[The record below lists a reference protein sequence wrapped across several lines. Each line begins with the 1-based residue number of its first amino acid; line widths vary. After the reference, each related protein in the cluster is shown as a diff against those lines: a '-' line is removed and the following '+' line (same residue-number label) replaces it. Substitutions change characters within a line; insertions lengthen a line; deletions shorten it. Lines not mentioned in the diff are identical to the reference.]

1 MLKRVRKDIEKGLQS
16 YYYIPVII
24 SLIIT
29 SCTSTK
35 YVPDDRYLLT
45 RNRIK
50 LEDKSINRNE
60 IKDYLKQRP
69 NKKILGLRFHLLLY
83 NISNINKDKW
93 PHGWLRKIGE
103 KPVIWDQYLTR
114 TTYLQFKQYLENKGF
129 YHSMVEDTVKFKKR
143 HAMVTYYIEPN
154 EPYYIN
160 KINYDIIDTSL
171 RKIIVTDTINSLL
184 KRGMLFDKEVLQKER
199 ARIENLLKRNGYYKF
214 SKEYSYFEAHPVN
227 GTNRVNL
234 TMKIKK
240 FEIVDQGQKLNY
252 LPHNKYKINN
262 IYVYPNYKTG
272 PAVSQKNTSSENPDT
287 VLHNNIYYIYNEDPD
302 IKLSIISNA
311 NFILPGQ
318 YYNQN
323 NVNKTYNKLS
333 SLGLFKFINIS
344 FDELAAQT
352 EEYEREYL
360 LDCNI
365 ELTKRKIQSYQF
377 EIVGTNSSGD
387 FGARGNLLYNNWNL
401 FGGAEIFNFK
411 LTGAYEAIQEIA
423 ASGLS
428 HTLELGTE
436 FKVDIPKF
444 LLPVRSERFVKRFA
458 PKTSIS
464 LSYNYQARPDYIR
477 TIANTS
483 FGYNWR
489 GNENIKYYV
498 YPLEINFVQ
507 LPIVDTVFSESI
519 SGSYM
524 QFSYEDHFVGNNRVG
539 FEYNNQKIGKSKDF
553 VFLKVSIESAGNILH
568 GFSKISKPDRDS
580 ASASYKI
587 FNVPYSQYLKTDIDF
602 RHYNIINP
610 TNSIVY
616 RIFAGCAYP
625 YGNSTALPFEKKYFS
640 GGPNSIRAWRTRE
653 LGPGSYV
660 DTSKTKIPNTMAD
673 IKLEANIEYRFKLF
687 WKIEGA
693 LFLDMGNIWA
703 INPKDERPNSLF
715 VFKDFYKDIAI
726 GTGFGTRFDFSF
738 FIIRLD
744 FGFKLRDPSFYENK
758 WIIGSDLLSSN
769 AYKDRKENDYRI
781 FNFQFGIGYPF

>member
-1 MLKRVRKDIEKGLQS
+1 VLKRVRKDIEKGRQS
-16 YYYIPVII
+16 YYYILIILSVII
-24 SLIIT
+24 A
-29 SCTSTK
+29 SCSSTK
-35 YVPDDRYLLT
+35 YVPEGKYLLT
-45 RNRIK
+45 RNKIK
-50 LEDKSINRNE
+50 VEDNSINRNE

-69 NKKILGLRFHLLLY
+69 NKKILGLRFHLFLY
-83 NISNINKDKW
+83 NLSNINKDKW

-103 KPVIWDQYLTR
+103 KPVIWDQYLTQ

-129 YHSMVEDTVKFKKR
+129 YHSSVEDTVKFKKR
-143 HAMVTYYIEPN
+143 HAIVTYDIAPN

-160 KINYDIIDTSL
+160 KIHYDIIDTNL
-171 RKIIVTDTINSLL
+171 RTIIVTDTINSLL
-184 KRGMLFDKEVLQKER
+184 KRGMLFDKEILQKER
-199 ARIENLLKRNGYYKF
+199 VRIENLLKRNGYYKF
-214 SKEYSYFEAHPVN
+214 SKEYSYFEAQPVN
-227 GTNRVNL
+227 GTNNVNL

-252 LPHNKYKINN
+252 IPHNKYKINN
-262 IYVYPNYKTG
+262 VYVYPNYKTG
-272 PAVSQKNTSSENPDT
+272 PAVSQKSISSESFDT
-287 VLHNNIYYIYNEDPD
+287 ILYNNIYYVYNEDPH
-302 IKLSIISNA
+302 IKPSIINNA
-311 NFILPGQ
+311 NYILPGQ

-333 SLGLFKFINIS
+333 SLGIFKFINIS
-344 FDELAAQT
+344 FDEFINQT
-352 EEYEREYL
+352 DDVDIEYL

-365 ELTKRKIQSYQF
+365 ELTKRKVQSYQF

-401 FGGAEIFNFK
+401 FRGAEVFNFK
-411 LTGAYEAIQEIA
+411 LTIAYEAIQEIA

-444 LLPVRSERFVKRFA
+444 LLPIKTERFIKRFA

-483 FGYNWR
+483 FGYTWK
-489 GNENIKYYV
+489 GNENIKFYV

-507 LPIVDTVFSESI
+507 LPVVDTTFGESI
-519 SGSYM
+519 SGSYL
-524 QFSYEDHFVGNNRVG
+524 QFSYEDHFVGGNRFG

-553 VFLKVSIESAGNILH
+553 VFLKVNIETAGNILH
-568 GFSKISKPDRDS
+568 GYSELSNLERDS
-580 ASASYKI
+580 VSNSYKI
-587 FNVPYSQYLKTDIDF
+587 FNVPYSQYFKTDIDF
-602 RHYNIINP
+602 RHYNIVNP

-616 RIFAGCAYP
+616 RIFIGCAYP
-625 YGNSTALPFEKKYFS
+625 YGNSSALPFEKKYFS

-653 LGPGSYV
+653 LGPGSYL

-673 IKLEANIEYRFKLF
+673 IKLEANVEYRFKLF
-687 WKIEGA
+687 WKLEGA

-715 VFKDFYKDIAI
+715 DFKDFYKDIAV
-726 GTGFGTRFDFSF
+726 GTGFGTRFNFSF

-744 FGFKLRDPSFYENK
+744 FGFKLRDPSFSENK
-758 WIIGSDLLSSN
+758 WIMDSDLLSSKE
-769 AYKDRKENDYRI
+769 YKDRKENNYRI

>member
-1 MLKRVRKDIEKGLQS
+1 VLKRVRKDIEKGIQN
-16 YYYIPVII
+16 YYYVLIII
-24 SLIIT
+24 SLFSA
-29 SCTSTK
+29 SCASTK
-35 YVPDDRYLLT
+35 YVPDDKYLLT
-45 RNRIK
+45 RNKIK
-50 LEDKSINRNE
+50 IEDNSIDKNE
-60 IKDYLKQRP
+60 IKNYLKQRP
-69 NKKILGLRFHLLLY
+69 NKKILGLRFHLFLY
-83 NISNINKDKW
+83 NLSNIQKDKW

-103 KPVIWDQYLTR
+103 KPVIWDQYLTK
-114 TTYLQFKQYLENKGF
+114 TTHLQFKQYLENKGF
-129 YHSMVEDTVKFKKR
+129 YYARIEDTVKFKKR
-143 HAMVTYYIEPN
+143 HAIVSYNIIPN
-154 EPYYIN
+154 IPYYIN
-160 KINYDIIDTSL
+160 KINYDIIDTNL
-171 RKIIVTDTINSLL
+171 RTIIVTDTVNSLV

-199 ARIENLLKRNGYYKF
+199 VRIENLMKRNGYYKF
-214 SKEYSYFEAHPVN
+214 SKEYSYYEAKPVN
-227 GTNRVNL
+227 GTNYVNL

-240 FEIVDQGQKLNY
+240 FEVVDQAQRLKY
-252 LPHNKYKINN
+252 IPHKKYKINN
-262 IYVYPNYKTG
+262 VYVYPNFKTG
-272 PAVSQKNTSSENPDT
+272 PAVSQRTIITENFDT
-287 VLHNNIYYIYNEDPD
+287 LLYKNIYYVYNIDPD
-302 IKLSIISNA
+302 IKPSIINNSI
-311 NFILPGQ
+311 FILPGQ
-318 YYNQN
+318 YYNQD

-333 SLGLFKFINIS
+333 SLGLFKFINIG
-344 FDELAAQT
+344 FDEIT
-352 EEYEREYL
+352 EREENKDTDYL

-401 FGGAEIFNFK
+401 FRGAEVFNFK

-444 LLPVRSERFVKRFA
+444 LLPVKTERFVKRYA

-507 LPIVDTVFSESI
+507 LPVVDSAFSKSI

-524 QFSYEDHFVGNNRVG
+524 QFSYKDHFVGNNRIG

-553 VFLKVSIESAGNILH
+553 VFLKVNIESAGNILNAY
-568 GFSKISKPDRDS
+568 SELSNRERDS
-580 ASASYKI
+580 ASQSYKV
-587 FNVPYSQYLKTDIDF
+587 FNVPYSQYFKTDIDF
-602 RHYNIINP
+602 RYYNIVNP

-616 RIFAGCAYP
+616 RVFIGCAYP

-653 LGPGSYV
+653 LGPGSYL
-660 DTSKTKIPNTMAD
+660 DTSETRIPNTMAD

-687 WKIEGA
+687 WKLEGA

-715 VFKDFYKDIAI
+715 SFKDFYKDIAI

-744 FGFKLRDPSFYENK
+744 FGFKLRDPSFSENK
-758 WIIGSDLLSSN
+758 WIMDSDLLSSDE
-769 AYKDRKENDYRI
+769 YQERKENNYRI